1 MSQLFFKLSQALK
14 EQDSAMDRDIS
25 IEDIEISTNEDEYQE
40 VCSKVKGKKARG
52 NGTNKCFAIDNIINT
67 V

>member
-25 IEDIEISTNEDEYQE
+25 IEDIEISTNEDGYQE
-40 VCSKVKGKKARG
+40 VYSKVKGKRLELMELI
-52 NGTNKCFAIDNIINT
+52 NVLFGTS
-67 V
+67 